1 MMRGLLLVTF
11 TIGMAVAAAPSSAQS
26 YDPTYPVCRRVN
38 SDAGSIDCYYTSMAQ
53 CQEAIRGMSA
63 ECVSNPFFAS
73 GQKPAAAP
81 HAPQRN

>member
-1 MMRGLLLVTF
+1 MMRALLPVTF
-11 TIGMAVAAAPSSAQS
+11 AVGMVVAAAASSAQS
-26 YDPTYPVCRRVN
+26 YDPSYPVCRRVN

-53 CQEAIRGMSA
+53 CREAIRGMSA

-81 HAPQRN
+81 HAPQHN